1 MVRVGRLIEAAHAPA
16 QACFGVTFR
25 RIAGLASRQSRPWPT
40 PHPALSCV
48 CVGGGCGL
56 ARGSTQSEQ
65 LAVFTRSRCRG
76 ASDSTKSGSARAPSA
91 RQAAGQLPLCGLWGV
106 GHAARLTAAV
116 AKHTRH
122 KHAASHKHTST
133 RPVNLPLQFI
143 GFLRYVLYRGNC
155 QVCLGQLVAKLML
168 LSYRN
173 DSHPTR
179 KEKKASASSSL
190 ASSSPSPCASCK
202 APVRLT

>member
-106 GHAARLTAAV
+106 GHAARLTAARGQ
-116 AKHTRH
+116 AHAAQARGLAQAH
-122 KHAASHKHTST
+122 KHATGKFTITIYRVPS
-133 RPVNLPLQFI
+133 
-143 GFLRYVLYRGNC
+143 LRFVS
-155 QVCLGQLVAKLML
+155 GQL
-168 LSYRN
+168 
-173 DSHPTR
+173 
-179 KEKKASASSSL
+179 SSVL
-190 ASSSPSPCASCK
+190 RAAGGK
-202 APVRLT
+202 VDVIVL

>member
-48 CVGGGCGL
+48 CVDGGCGL

-91 RQAAGQLPLCGLWGV
+91 HQACGAAASLWAVGCGPRCSADGCCGQA
-106 GHAARLTAAV
+106 HAAQARGLAQA
-116 AKHTRH
+116 H
-122 KHAASHKHTST
+122 KHATGKFTITIYRVPS
-133 RPVNLPLQFI
+133 
-143 GFLRYVLYRGNC
+143 LRFVS
-155 QVCLGQLVAKLML
+155 GQL
-168 LSYRN
+168 
-173 DSHPTR
+173 
-179 KEKKASASSSL
+179 SSVL
-190 ASSSPSPCASCK
+190 RAAGGK
-202 APVRLT
+202 VDVIVL